1 MECPYMEENHAEC
14 SLVLNMQHI
23 ETAFE
28 RCIGNYHQC
37 LVYKQLRRKE
47 MGHNYIRS
55 VEVIDAERELLLL
68 RHG

>member
-1 MECPYMEENHAEC
+1 MECPYMDDNHAEC

-28 RCIGNYHQC
+28 RCIENYHQC
-37 LVYKQLRRKE
+37 PVYKQLRRKE
-47 MGHNYIRS
+47 MSRNCVRS
-55 VEVIDAERELLLL
+55 VEVVDAERELLLL